1 MSSAQAHIRHGFGAV
16 RPYLYGDADLPN
28 FVREVF
34 GAEELER
41 TVHRH
46 GGCNVEIRIGDSIV
60 VIESGPHPTGEKT
73 RASVYVY
80 VEDTDAAYDRAQ
92 RLGATSVA
100 EPQDKPWGDRLA
112 GMQDSFGNVWWIA
125 TQRRICV

>member
-1 MSSAQAHIRHGFGAV
+1 MNSGQAHIRHGFGAV
-16 RPYLYGDADLPN
+16 RPYLYGHADLPD

-41 TVHRH
+41 TVHRR
-46 GGCNVEIRIGDSIV
+46 GGCNVETRIGDSII
-60 VIESGPHPTGEKT
+60 VIEAGPHPHGEKT

-80 VEDTDAAYDRAQ
+80 VEDTDAAYDRAL

-125 TQRRICV
+125 TQRRVCV

>member
-16 RPYLYGDADLPN
+16 RPYLYGHADLPE

-34 GAEELER
+34 GAEELDR
-41 TVHRH
+41 SPHRH
-46 GGCNVEIRIGDSIV
+46 GGCRVETRIGDSII
-60 VIESGPHPTGEKT
+60 VIEAGPHPPGEKT

-100 EPQDKPWGDRLA
+100 EPQDKPWGARVA
-112 GMQDSFGNVWWIA
+112 AMQDGFGNVRWIA